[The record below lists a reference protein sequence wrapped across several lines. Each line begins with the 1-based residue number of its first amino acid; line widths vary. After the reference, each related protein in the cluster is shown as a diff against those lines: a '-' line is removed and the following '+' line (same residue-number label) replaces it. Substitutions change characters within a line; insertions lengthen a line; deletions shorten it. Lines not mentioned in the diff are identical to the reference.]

1 MSIKA
6 VVFDMDDTLYKEEEY
21 VLSGFR
27 AIDQWVQNHFNS
39 IGFYDYAVELFK
51 KGERE
56 FIFDKGLSKMNLI
69 YDKRLILSLVNIYR
83 NHKPDIR
90 LLEDASW
97 VLENLFRKVKLGL
110 ITDGYHVSQI
120 QKIRALGLD
129 TLFDSIILSDKYG
142 RDNWKP
148 SKLPY
153 EEARLQLQ
161 CEHHECVYIGD
172 NIKKDFVT
180 AKKLGWRTI
189 HILRD
194 EGIYSTETM
203 EPGHH
208 AHYQIK
214 DLTEL
219 IYIPELKQLFKQTI
233 VR

>member
-21 VLSGFR
+21 ILSGLE
-27 AIDQWVQNHFNS
+27 AIDHWVQNHFNS
-39 IGFYDYAVELFK
+39 IGFYNYAIELFK
-51 KGERE
+51 KGERK
-56 FIFDKGLSKMNLI
+56 FIFDKVLAKMNLI
-69 YDKRLILSLVNIYR
+69 YDKRLILNLVNIYR
-83 NHKPDIR
+83 NHKPDIK

-97 VLENLFRKVKLGL
+97 VLENFSEVKLGL
-110 ITDGYHVSQI
+110 ITDGYYVSQM
-120 QKIRALGLD
+120 QKIKALSLESM
-129 TLFDSIILSDKYG
+129 FDSIILSDKYG

-153 EEARLQLQ
+153 EKARLQLQ

-172 NIKKDFVT
+172 NIKKDFIT

-189 HILRD
+189 HVLRN
-194 EGIYSTETM
+194 EGIYSAETM
-203 EPGHH
+203 ELDYH

-219 IYIPELKQLFKQTI
+219 IYISELRQLFKQNI